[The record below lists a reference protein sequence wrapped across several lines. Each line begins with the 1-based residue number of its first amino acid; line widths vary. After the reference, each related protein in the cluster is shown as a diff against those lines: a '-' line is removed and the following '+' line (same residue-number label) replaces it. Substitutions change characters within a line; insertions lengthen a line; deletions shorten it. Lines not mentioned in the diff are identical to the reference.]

1 MDGRTKANG
10 RSHRLRYTRHA
21 HFDSV
26 LPIRFVTAFSM
37 KVLDLQC
44 PHDHRFEGWFASADD
59 FEAQLSRK
67 LIACPICA
75 ATDVSRMPSAP
86 RLNLSGAT
94 RARQD
99 SEQPREA
106 QATAPGSKE
115 AVVDRA
121 DASAGSPER
130 AREFEAM
137 ALRMLR
143 EVVGKAE
150 NVGDRFAEE
159 ARRMH
164 YNEAPARSIRGVTT
178 PEDAR
183 ALVEEGIE
191 VMAVPSACVPKESL
205 Q

>member
-1 MDGRTKANG
+1 
-10 RSHRLRYTRHA
+10 
-21 HFDSV
+21 
-26 LPIRFVTAFSM
+26 
-37 KVLDLQC
+37 
-44 PHDHRFEGWFASADD
+44 
-59 FEAQLSRK
+59 
-67 LIACPICA
+67 
-75 ATDVSRMPSAP
+75 MPSAP

-94 RARQD
+94 RAR
-99 SEQPREA
+99 EAVAQPRDMQAAPTGGANSGEA
-106 QATAPGSKE
+106 AE
-115 AVVDRA
+115 RA
-121 DASAGSPER
+121 AGSDR

-159 ARRMH
+159 ARRIH
-164 YNEAPARSIRGVTT
+164 YNEAPARSIRGMTT

-183 ALVEEGIE
+183 ALVDEGID